1 MNITNYTLQNR
12 PSFGNVIIQKGV
24 QNAKPMLAHIVN
36 SSSGCF
42 LNDVIKSQEKNN
54 AADIIVT
61 AEKIFVKDKATG
73 DEFIPTG
80 RVLQDEMNAGGSR
93 VREIELE
100 PNSARQPELTD
111 SVDIY
116 ERDYL
121 GTKREK
127 RGFMHYALVEKFFE
141 RLSPN
146 SYIVEHKPIGYN
158 NKPDSY
164 LYPYGDDVVVDK
176 FNACIDIAHD
186 IYAKASSRLSDDFM
200 DEINPIVDN
209 FLV

>member
-1 MNITNYTLQNR
+1 MNITNHTQANR
-12 PSFGNVIIQKGV
+12 PSFGNVIIQR
-24 QNAKPMLAHIVN
+24 NARPMLEQIVK
-36 SSSGCF
+36 SGAGCF
-42 LNDVIKSQEKNN
+42 VNDVIKSQENNN

-61 AEKIFVKDKATG
+61 ADKILVRDKITG

-80 RVLQDEMNAGGSR
+80 RTLQNEMNANGSR

-100 PNSARQPELTD
+100 PNSSIQPELD
-111 SVDIY
+111 SFDRH
-116 ERDYL
+116 ERDFL

-127 RGFMHYALVEKFFE
+127 RGFLNYAIVDRLFE
-141 RLSPN
+141 RTSPN

-164 LYPYGDDVVVDK
+164 LFPYEDNVVVDK

-186 IYAKASSRLSDDFM
+186 IYANACSRFSDECT
-200 DEINPIVDN
+200 DEVNTMVDK
-209 FLV
+209 FLI